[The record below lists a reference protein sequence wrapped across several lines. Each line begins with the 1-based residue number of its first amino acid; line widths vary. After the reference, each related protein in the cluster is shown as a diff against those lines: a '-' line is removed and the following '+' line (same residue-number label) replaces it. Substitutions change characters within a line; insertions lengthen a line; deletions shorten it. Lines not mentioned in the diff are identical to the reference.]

1 MKQDSTGFDV
11 ERNGNFNSSKFGIKS
26 ASDMVH
32 IFSVLRSKLYSDK
45 VLAVCREYAT
55 NACDAHIDA
64 GIPDQPIRI
73 TLPNHNDLFFRVR
86 DFGKGLD
93 EEGIRE
99 VYCMYGASTKRNSN
113 AFNGQMGFGSKSAFA
128 YTDFWQ
134 INSHCGGTKISY
146 SVFLDESGLGEVSEL
161 SREPTDETGIE
172 IVIPVD
178 SSDVGDFHN
187 RARDL
192 YRWFRVKPDIIG
204 AQVSI
209 EQPAISIDLGDVKI
223 TKDRQ
228 SDPTAIMGNVG
239 YPVDIAKMLYDQ
251 WDTKGNANRLNQ
263 QDSEWLRWRCSNLV
277 MHFEIGELQMAASRE
292 ALEYKDS
299 TVKAII
305 KKLTGIRDRANAK
318 VNAEVLAETNLRAAL
333 RKANELQYISNSGID
348 SIVSADKIT
357 WQGKTWESRPCIDD
371 HCFASVVEV
380 YRSGSRFAARPMDV
394 LSKER
399 INPLGNMIVMLDTER
414 AVGIARAKHLAA
426 QSRSGVTILVP
437 APTQVDGAKNWLL
450 NNVNEDLF
458 VFASQCEDPEIADSS
473 EDDDKPLVRP
483 RRPPTRVDAAK
494 RAAIYLTPVRNA
506 FERSAKSKNW
516 SPAEFDTNN
525 TNLIIQ
531 IESFTPKGFGENPE
545 PRNLAADFDHL
556 VTAGVLP
563 ANSRLLGVRTADLE
577 KAKEDGCLLLADV
590 LREAGVALQEQ
601 AGLYDAI
608 NMSAEQKRIMILAK
622 KAGAQ
627 MFFDPE
633 TTEGSAASKKLSTLL
648 SSRLGRSLGLGRG
661 EYLSTAPKQTYA
673 ACLEVFPMLR
683 LVNAWELTRNAANEA
698 MVLGYMKVVMGSLS
712 NSGN

>member
-134 INSHCGGTKISY
+134 INSHCGGTKVSY

-239 YPVDIAKMLYDQ
+239 YPVDIAKMLYGQ

-318 VNAEVLAETNLRAAL
+318 VNAAVLAETNLRAAL

-380 YRSGSRFAARPMDV
+380 YRSGSRLAARPMDV

-712 NSGN
+712 NSGK